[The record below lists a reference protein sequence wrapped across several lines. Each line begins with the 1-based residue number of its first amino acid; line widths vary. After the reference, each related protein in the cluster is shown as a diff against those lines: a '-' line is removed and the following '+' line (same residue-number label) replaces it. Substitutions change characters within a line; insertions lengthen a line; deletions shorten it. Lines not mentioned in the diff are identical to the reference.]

1 MFFCLIYIK
10 MKKTFLLILCI
21 VHCVLCID
29 VMATLPV
36 RNGKLEKMKVYER
49 VEPASW
55 WAGMN
60 NPELQLMIYGAGV
73 GRCQVGVQEEEIK
86 LLRVERTSN
95 PNYLFVYLNTEGA
108 PAGIYN
114 IVLRGPLK
122 TATIKYELKERRE
135 GSAERESFGSQD
147 AVYLL
152 MPDRFANGNPNN
164 DNVEGY
170 IQKVDNTNLHQR
182 QGGDIEGIIQ
192 HLDYIADLGMTAL
205 WTTPL
210 LEDNDTLYSYHHYA
224 TTNFYKVDPR
234 LGTND
239 DFVRLVE
246 ECHRHGLKYIMDI
259 VPNHVNPRHW
269 WHNDLPDSSWYNQW
283 PEFTRTNYKIVC
295 ATDPHVSQADK
306 KQLQQG
312 WFDVNMA
319 DLNYNNRL
327 LFDYVLQ
334 SYIYWAELTGLD
346 GFRVDTYPYNDL
358 NLASQ
363 LMAGIRREYPRMN
376 LVGECWVKSIPE
388 MAYFQ
393 TGNNNRDGFD
403 SNLPSV
409 MDFILKDWLELA
421 FVEGEAWDKGM
432 IRFYNHFA
440 QDFALPNPQLI
451 MNMLDNHDMA
461 RYSNAVKGDIKLIK
475 MGMAMLAT
483 VRGYPQYYYGDEILI
498 DGKGGSYEDA
508 RHCFP
513 GGWAHHEKNAFDPKQ
528 RTKEQKE
535 VYNYLRAVLQF
546 RKTSEALCYGKMT
559 HFLPDDGVYCFF
571 RYTDNQKVMVV
582 VNSNEKAKKLNL
594 ERFNEM
600 DIVGRQAR
608 NVVTGRMVNL
618 KETHKFEGKTV
629 TILEI
634 R

>member
-1 MFFCLIYIK
+1 M
-10 MKKTFLLILCI
+10 
-21 VHCVLCID
+21 
-29 VMATLPV
+29 
-36 RNGKLEKMKVYER
+36 
-49 VEPASW
+49 
-55 WAGMN
+55 
-60 NPELQLMIYGAGV
+60 
-73 GRCQVGVQEEEIK
+73 
-86 LLRVERTSN
+86 
-95 PNYLFVYLNTEGA
+95 
-108 PAGIYN
+108 PAGIYE
-114 IVLRGPLK
+114 IYLRGPLK
-122 TATIKYELKERRE
+122 TASIKYELKERRE
-135 GSAERESFGSQD
+135 GSADRESFGSQD

-164 DNVEGY
+164 DSVEGY
-170 IQKVDNTNLHQR
+170 IQGVDNTNLHQR

-205 WTTPL
+205 WTTPIL
-210 LEDNDTLYSYHHYA
+210 DDNDTLYSYHHYA

-234 LGTND
+234 LGTNE

-259 VPNHVNPRHW
+259 VPNHVNPRYW
-269 WHNDLPDSSWYNQW
+269 WHNDLPDPTWYNNW
-283 PEFTRTNYKIVC
+283 PKFTRTNYKIVC

-306 KQLQQG
+306 EQFQKG
-312 WFDVNMA
+312 WFDTNMA
-319 DLNYNNRL
+319 DLNYNNKL

-358 NLASQ
+358 GRASE
-363 LMAGIRREYPRMN
+363 LMAGIRREYPNMN

-403 SNLPSV
+403 SQLPSV
-409 MDFILKDWLELA
+409 MDFMLKDWLEMA
-421 FVEGEAWDKGM
+421 FVEGEAWDKGL

-440 QDFALPNPQLI
+440 QDFALPNPDLV

-461 RYSNAVKGDIKLIK
+461 RYSNAVKDEVKLIK

-528 RTKEQKE
+528 RTKQQKE
-535 VYNYLRAVLQF
+535 VYNYLRSILQF
-546 RKTSEALCYGKMT
+546 RKNSGALCYGKMT
-559 HFLPDDGVYCFF
+559 HFLPDDGIYCYF
-571 RYTDNQKVMVV
+571 RYTENQTVMVV
-582 VNSNEKAKKLNL
+582 VNKNPKAKELNL
-594 ERFNEM
+594 ERFNERN
-600 DIVGRQAR
+600 IIGRQAR
-608 NVVTGRMVNL
+608 DITTGKISTL
-618 KETHKFEGKTV
+618 KNTHKFAGKTV
-629 TILEI
+629 TILEVL
-634 R
+634 

>member
-1 MFFCLIYIK
+1 
-10 MKKTFLLILCI
+10 
-21 VHCVLCID
+21 
-29 VMATLPV
+29 
-36 RNGKLEKMKVYER
+36 
-49 VEPASW
+49 
-55 WAGMN
+55 
-60 NPELQLMIYGAGV
+60 
-73 GRCQVGVQEEEIK
+73 
-86 LLRVERTSN
+86 
-95 PNYLFVYLNTEGA
+95 
-108 PAGIYN
+108 
-114 IVLRGPLK
+114 
-122 TATIKYELKERRE
+122 
-135 GSAERESFGSQD
+135 
-147 AVYLL
+147 
-152 MPDRFANGNPNN
+152 
-164 DNVEGY
+164 VEGY

-210 LEDNDTLYSYHHYA
+210 LDDNDTLYSYHHYS

-269 WHNDLPDSSWYNQW
+269 WHNDLPDSNWYNQW
-283 PEFTRTNYKIVC
+283 ETFTRTNYKIVC
-295 ATDPHVSQADK
+295 ATDPHASKADK
-306 KQLQQG
+306 DQLQKG

-319 DLNYNNRL
+319 DLNYNNKL

-363 LMAGIRREYPRMN
+363 MMAGIRREYPNMN

-403 SNLPSV
+403 SQLPSI
-409 MDFILKDWLELA
+409 MDFILKDWLEMA

-440 QDFALPNPQLI
+440 QDFALPNPDLV

-461 RYSNAVKGDIKLIK
+461 RYSNAVKDDVKLIK

-498 DGKGGSYEDA
+498 EGKGGSYEDA

-535 VYNYLRAVLQF
+535 VYNYLRSILQF

-571 RYTDNQKVMVV
+571 RYTNNQKVMVV

-600 DIVGRQAR
+600 DIVGHQAR
-608 NVVTGRMVNL
+608 NVATGRMVNL